1 MVQDVLIRLYHVH
14 HIQVHQ
20 LIYVK
25 NSLAMEYYVGGLE
38 EVIVLIELV
47 FKKHQLQVI
56 MNVHNSFQVV
66 FITEQDVRH
75 QH

>member
-14 HIQVHQ
+14 NIQVHQ

-25 NSLAMEYYVGGLE
+25 NSLEMEYYVGGLE

-56 MNVHNSFQVV
+56 MNAHNSFQVV
-66 FITEQDVRH
+66 FIMEQDVNH

>member
-14 HIQVHQ
+14 NIQVHQ
-20 LIYVK
+20 LIYAK
-25 NSLAMEYYVGGLE
+25 NSLEMEYYVGGLE

-47 FKKHQLQVI
+47 FKKHPLQVI
-56 MNVHNSFQVV
+56 MNAHNSFQVV
-66 FITEQDVRH
+66 FIMEQDVNH